1 MENSPGFTRASD
13 TELQESPVA
22 LPLPETRLS
31 GGAPQVPRLTTEQV
45 SRLRLEALNSLLAG
59 DTTHLVEVSERLC
72 AAGQEV
78 LLAQSG
84 LIDRLASRAEL
95 PPGRRARSRRVRSL
109 AKTLPAP
116 LSSGPLLERSFAY
129 AQAIAEAQSLP
140 VSLPAETLAR
150 LIRSQLLVLAAL
162 LAEASKVAKV
172 APGHMLADVERE
184 R

>member
-13 TELQESPVA
+13 TELQEPAVT
-22 LPLPETRLS
+22 LPLHETRLP
-31 GGAPQVPRLTTEQV
+31 GGASPMPRLSAEQV

-59 DTTHLVEVSERLC
+59 DTAQLAAVSERLC

-84 LIDRLASRAEL
+84 IIDRLASRADL
-95 PPGRRARSRRVRSL
+95 PPGRRARARRVRKL
-109 AKTLPAP
+109 ARTLPAP

-150 LIRSQLLVLAAL
+150 LIRSQLLVLAVL

-172 APGHMLADVERE
+172 APGHMLADVERV